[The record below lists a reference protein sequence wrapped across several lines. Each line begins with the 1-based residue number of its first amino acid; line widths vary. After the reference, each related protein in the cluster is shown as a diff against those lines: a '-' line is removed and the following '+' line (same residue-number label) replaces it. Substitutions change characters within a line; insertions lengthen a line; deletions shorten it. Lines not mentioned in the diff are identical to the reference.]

1 MTPLRSEATP
11 GRPSDTPASQ
21 SMNGSPR
28 RATTIQAMRNILA
41 PELPWEPESAE
52 SAKARF
58 PLALTL
64 VYTPAVQTEV
74 RQGHRKHPRRRR
86 ENVFDL
92 AETGIR
98 MVATLDFVAN
108 VTDKIRVAGL
118 SDPDGLYV
126 HLEFTFQPNLGTVD
140 RRSMKLL
147 ENGLEHA
154 STIAGFYGIATAL
167 KQHQSLSGAVLSLL
181 YAAGNLVARPVAVA
195 DKEAA

>member
-28 RATTIQAMRNILA
+28 RAPTAEAMGNILA
-41 PELPWEPESAE
+41 PALPWQPESAE
-52 SAKARF
+52 VAKARF
-58 PLALTL
+58 PRALAL
-64 VYTPAVQTEV
+64 VYTPDVQTEV
-74 RQGHRKHPRRRR
+74 RQGHRKHPRRLR

-92 AETGIR
+92 APSGIR
-98 MVATLDFVAN
+98 MVATLDFVDN

-126 HLEFTFQPNLGTVD
+126 HLEFRFQPSLGAVD
-140 RRSMKLL
+140 RSAMKLL
-147 ENGLEHA
+147 EHGLEHA

-195 DKEAA
+195 EKEAA